1 MELTLRQFAR
11 LVALLYVV
19 GGLLLLGDYSSAPEG
34 VGAHLPLA
42 WHVLP
47 LSVAASVVAF
57 LMDRSAPLD
66 PTWHVPVAVV
76 KGAFLFSLLVCSA
89 ALTRIISGR
98 ANASAHK
105 SGARHHVPEN
115 END

>member
-1 MELTLRQFAR
+1 MDLTRRHIAL

-19 GGLLLLGDYSSAPEG
+19 GGLLLLGDYSSAPEV

-47 LSVAASVVAF
+47 LSVAASVFAF

-66 PTWHVPVAVV
+66 PTWHVPVEAVQ
-76 KGAFLFSLLVCSA
+76 GAFLFSLLVCSA
-89 ALTRIISGR
+89 AIARIISGR

-105 SGARHHVPEN
+105 SGDRDHVPEN

>member
-1 MELTLRQFAR
+1 MELSRRQIA
-11 LVALLYVV
+11 LLAALLYAA
-19 GGLLLLGDYSSAPEG
+19 GGLLLLHDYSSAPAE

-47 LSVAASVVAF
+47 LSVAASLFAF

-66 PTWHVPVAVV
+66 PAWHVPVDAV
-76 KGAFLFSLLVCSA
+76 KATFLLSLIFCSA
-89 ALTRIISGR
+89 ALTRLITGR
-98 ANASAHK
+98 ANAAAQEN
-105 SGARHHVPEN
+105 GDPDQLPQN